1 MNASGILLSIV
12 MVASV
17 AASSWTWIPRTPTTV
32 PVGVIVDGRALPAC
46 SLADFEARVAE
57 QTRANAARPLTVVL
71 GTERFDVPVKKL
83 GLRFNVP
90 AVRRELESLLA
101 SRTGFWER
109 LALRR
114 AARDGRVLLFTPFSY
129 DRSAMEAFFTQLKQ
143 TVDRPSVPARLDL
156 LKKQVVP
163 SVNGRLLD
171 VAASIAAAERA
182 ILAGRDEV
190 RLAVETLVPNQTTE
204 DLAALSLSTVLGWY
218 ETSFVDHGKFAYRAH
233 NLKMG
238 ASKVTGIVLLPN
250 RDFSFNLVV
259 GPRTTKEGYRMA
271 PVISLGELVDDIGG
285 GMCQIAST
293 IFAAAFFAGLDIID
307 FKVHTQVSHYIDLG
321 LDATVVYPGVDLI
334 LRNPYPFPIAIR
346 MDVSRGRVRAEI
358 LGREKPYARIGFER
372 KIVGEV
378 PFTTTMRPDDQMTRG
393 TYKLDQRGQKG
404 YHVRR
409 RRIFFDAQ
417 GVEVKSETWSLYY
430 PPAAMIIREGTK
442 PPADPTAPLP
452 PPPEPYKPAGDPTEF
467 RREIQ

>member
-1 MNASGILLSIV
+1 MNAPGIFLSV
-12 MVASV
+12 FMVTSV
-17 AASSWTWIPRTPTTV
+17 AASSWTWVPRVQRNV
-32 PVGVIVDGRALPAC
+32 PAGVVVDGQLLPAC
-46 SLADFEARVAE
+46 SLNELDAVVTERS
-57 QTRANAARPLTVVL
+57 RANAARPLTVVL
-71 GTERFDVPVKKL
+71 GSERFDVPVKKL
-83 GLRFNVP
+83 GLRFDVR
-90 AVRRELESLLA
+90 AVRRELERLMA

-114 AARDGRVLLFTPFSY
+114 AAADGRVQLFTPFSY
-129 DRSAMEAFFTQLKQ
+129 DRSAMEAFFTGLKL
-143 TVDRPSVPARLDL
+143 TVDRAAVPARLDL
-156 LKKQVVP
+156 LKKEVVP

-182 ILAGRDEV
+182 ILAGRAEV
-190 RLAVETLVPNQTTE
+190 RLAVEVIVPNQTTE
-204 DLAALSLSTVLGWY
+204 DLAALSLTTVLGWY

-238 ASKVTGIVLLPN
+238 ASKITGIVLLPN
-250 RDFSFNLVV
+250 RDFSFNLIV

-321 LDATVVYPGVDLI
+321 LDSTVVYPGVDLI

-346 MDVSRGRVRAEI
+346 MDVSRGRVRAEF
-358 LGREKPYARIGFER
+358 LGREKPYAKIGFER

-378 PFTTTMRPDDQMTRG
+378 PFATVMRPDDQMFMG
-393 TYKLDQRGQKG
+393 TYKLDQRGMKG

-430 PPAAMIIREGTK
+430 PPATMIIREGTK

-452 PPPEPYKPAGDPTEF
+452 PPPDPYTPAGDPQEF

>member
-1 MNASGILLSIV
+1 MNVANVLLSLVMMVSLAASAWTWVPRPVSRVPSGIV
-12 MVASV
+12 
-17 AASSWTWIPRTPTTV
+17 
-32 PVGVIVDGRALPAC
+32 VDGHPFPVCTL
-46 SLADFEARVAE
+46 DEFEARVAA
-57 QTRANAARPLTVVL
+57 RAKQNGARPLTVAL
-71 GTERFDVPVKKL
+71 GDERFEVPVKKL
-83 GLRFNVP
+83 GLRFDVP
-90 AVRRELESLLA
+90 AVRRELEGLMA
-101 SRTGFWER
+101 ARTGLWER
-109 LALRR
+109 AAFRR
-114 AARDGRVLLFTPFSY
+114 DAAAGRVQLFTPFSY
-129 DRSAMEAFFTQLKQ
+129 DRSAMEAFFTQLKG
-143 TVDRPSVPARLDL
+143 TVDRPAVPARLDL
-156 LKKQVVP
+156 LRRQVVP
-163 SVNGRLLD
+163 SADGRLLD

-190 RLAVETLVPNQTTE
+190 KLAVERLAPAQTTE
-204 DLAALSLSTVLGWY
+204 DLSALSLEKVLGWY
-218 ETSFVDHGKFAYRAH
+218 ETSFADHGKFAYRAH

-238 ASKVTGIVLLPN
+238 ASKITGIVLLPN

-293 IFAAAFFAGLDIID
+293 IFAAAFFAGLEIVD

-321 LDATVVYPGVDLI
+321 LDATVVYPNVDLI
-334 LRNPYPFPIAIR
+334 LRNPYPFPVAIR

-378 PFTTTMRPDDQMTRG
+378 PFATTMRPDDQMPRG

-409 RRIFFDAQ
+409 RRIFFDDQ

-430 PPAAMIIREGTK
+430 PPATMIIREGTK
-442 PPADPTAPLP
+442 PPADPEAPLP
-452 PPPEPYKPAGDPTEF
+452 PPPDPYRPAGDPPEF
-467 RREIQ
+467 RREVQ

>member
-1 MNASGILLSIV
+1 MNAANVLLSLFMMI
-12 MVASV
+12 SL
-17 AASSWTWIPRTPTTV
+17 AASAWTWVPRPVSGV
-32 PVGVIVDGRALPAC
+32 PSGVVVDGHPLPAC
-46 SLADFEARVAE
+46 TLDEFEARVAAQAKE
-57 QTRANAARPLTVVL
+57 NGARPLTVVL
-71 GTERFDVPVKKL
+71 GNERFEVPVKKL
-83 GLRFNVP
+83 GLRFDVP
-90 AVRRELESLLA
+90 AVRRELEALLA
-101 SRTGFWER
+101 SRTGLWER
-109 LALRR
+109 VAFRR
-114 AARDGRVLLFTPFSY
+114 NAAAGRVRLFTPFAY
-129 DRSAMEAFFTQLKQ
+129 DRSAMEAFFTQLKGS
-143 TVDRPSVPARLDL
+143 VDRPAVPARLDL
-156 LKKQVVP
+156 LRRQVVP
-163 SVNGRLLD
+163 SADGRLLD

-190 RLAVETLVPNQTTE
+190 KLAVERLAPAQTTE
-204 DLAALSLSTVLGWY
+204 DLAALSLEKVLGWY
-218 ETSFVDHGKFAYRAH
+218 ETSFADHGKFAYRAH

-238 ASKVTGIVLLPN
+238 ASKITGIVLLPN

-293 IFAAAFFAGLDIID
+293 IFAAAFFAGLDIVD

-321 LDATVVYPGVDLI
+321 LDATVVYPNVDLI
-334 LRNPYPFPIAIR
+334 LRNPYPFPVAIR

-358 LGREKPYARIGFER
+358 LGREKPYAKIGFER

-378 PFTTTMRPDDQMTRG
+378 AFATTMRPDDQMPRG

-409 RRIFFDAQ
+409 RRIFFDEQ

-430 PPAAMIIREGTK
+430 PPATMIIREGTK
-442 PPADPTAPLP
+442 PPADPEAPLP
-452 PPPEPYKPAGDPTEF
+452 PPPDPYRPAGDPPEF
-467 RREIQ
+467 RREVQ

>member
-1 MNASGILLSIV
+1 MNAPGIILSV
-12 MVASV
+12 LMVASV
-17 AASSWTWIPRTPTTV
+17 AASSWTWIPRADRTV
-32 PVGVIVDGRALPAC
+32 PAGVIVDGHALPAC
-46 SLADFEARVAE
+46 SLDDFEARVTE

-83 GLRFNVP
+83 GLRFDVP
-90 AVRRELESLLA
+90 SVRREMESLMT
-101 SRTGFWER
+101 SRRGFWGR
-109 LALRR
+109 LVLRR
-114 AARDGRVLLFTPFSY
+114 AAADGHVLLFTPFSY

-143 TVDRPSVPARLDL
+143 TVDHPAQPARLDL
-156 LKKQVVP
+156 LKKEVVP
-163 SVNGRLLD
+163 SVDGRLLD

-182 ILAGRDEV
+182 ILAGREEV
-190 RLAVETLVPNQTTE
+190 RLSVETVVPTQTTE
-204 DLAALSLSTVLGWY
+204 DLAALSLTTVLGWY

-238 ASKVTGIVLLPN
+238 ASKITGIVLLPN

-293 IFAAAFFAGLDIID
+293 IFAAAFFAGLDIVD

-321 LDATVVYPGVDLI
+321 LDATVVYPNVDLI
-334 LRNPYPFPIAIR
+334 LRNPYPFPVAIR

-358 LGREKPYARIGFER
+358 LGREKPFAKVGFER

-378 PFTTTMRPDDQMTRG
+378 PFATAMRPDDQMFKG

-430 PPAAMIIREGTK
+430 PPATMIIREGTK
-442 PPADPTAPLP
+442 PPADPTAPP
-452 PPPEPYKPAGDPTEF
+452 PPPPDPYHPAGDPQEF

>member
-1 MNASGILLSIV
+1 MNVPGIVLSLF

-17 AASSWTWIPRTPTTV
+17 AASSWIWIPRGSQTV
-32 PVGVIVDGRALPAC
+32 PAGVIVDGHMLPTC
-46 SLADFEARVAE
+46 SPGELEARVLARSRE
-57 QTRANAARPLTVVL
+57 NAARPLTVVL
-71 GTERFDVPVKKL
+71 GSERFEVPVKKL
-83 GLRFNVP
+83 GLRFDVP
-90 AVRRELESLLA
+90 SVRREVEALLG

-114 AARDGRVLLFTPFSY
+114 AAAHGRVQLFTPFSY
-129 DRSAMEAFFTQLKQ
+129 DRSAMEAFFTGLKQ
-143 TVDRPSVPARLDL
+143 TVDRPAVPARLDL
-156 LKKQVVP
+156 LKKEVVP

-190 RLAVETLVPNQTTE
+190 RLSVETLVPNQTTE
-204 DLAALSLSTVLGWY
+204 DLSALSLSTVLGWY
-218 ETSFVDHGKFAYRAH
+218 ETSFTDHGKFAYRAH

-238 ASKVTGIVLLPN
+238 ASRITGIVLLPN
-250 RDFSFNLVV
+250 RDFSFNIAV

-293 IFAAAFFAGLDIID
+293 IFAAAFFAGLDIVD

-334 LRNPYPFPIAIR
+334 LRNPYPFPVAIR

-358 LGREKPYARIGFER
+358 LGREKPYAKIGFER

-378 PFTTTMRPDDQMTRG
+378 AFPTAQRPDDQMFKG

-430 PPAAMIIREGTK
+430 PPATMIIREGTK
-442 PPADPTAPLP
+442 PPADPDAP
-452 PPPEPYKPAGDPTEF
+452 PPPPPDPYRPAGDPPEF

>member
-1 MNASGILLSIV
+1 MNAPGILLSLIMTV
-12 MVASV
+12 SV
-17 AASSWTWIPRTPTTV
+17 AASAWTWIPRPMTRV
-32 PVGVIVDGRALPAC
+32 PAGVVVDGHSLPSC
-46 SLADFEARVAE
+46 TLGELESRVGDQARE
-57 QTRANAARPLTVVL
+57 NAARPLTVVL
-71 GTERFDVPVKKL
+71 GDERFEVPVKKL
-83 GLRFNVP
+83 GLRFDVP
-90 AVRRELESLLA
+90 AVRRELAALIA
-101 SRTGFWER
+101 ARTGLWER

-114 AARDGRVLLFTPFSY
+114 AAAAGQVLLFTPFSY

-143 TVDRPSVPARLDL
+143 TVDKPATPARLDL
-156 LKKQVVP
+156 LRRQVVP
-163 SVNGRLLD
+163 STDGRLLD

-190 RLAVETLVPNQTTE
+190 RLSVETVKPSQTTE
-204 DLAALSLSTVLGWY
+204 DLADLSLSKVLGWY

-238 ASKVTGIVLLPN
+238 ASKITGIVLLPN

-293 IFAAAFFAGLDIID
+293 IFAAAFFAGLDIVD

-321 LDATVVYPGVDLI
+321 LDATVVYPNVDLI
-334 LRNPYPFPIAIR
+334 LRNPYPFPVAIR

-358 LGREKPYARIGFER
+358 LGREKPYAKVGFER

-378 PFTTTMRPDDQMTRG
+378 PFATAMRPDDQLVRG
-393 TYKLDQRGQKG
+393 TFKLDQRGQKG

-409 RRIFFDAQ
+409 RRIFFDEQ

-430 PPAAMIIREGTK
+430 PPATMIIREGTK
-442 PPADPTAPLP
+442 PPADPNAPLP
-452 PPPEPYKPAGDPTEF
+452 PPPEPYRPAGDPPEF
-467 RREIQ
+467 RREVQ

>member
-1 MNASGILLSIV
+1 MNLPGILLYLI
-12 MVASV
+12 MFASV
-17 AASSWTWIPRTPTTV
+17 AASAWTWVPRTPRTV
-32 PVGVIVDGRALPAC
+32 PAGVIVDGRPIPAS
-46 SLADFEARVAE
+46 SLGELETLVSE
-57 QTRANAARPLTVVL
+57 QTRIKAARPLTVVL

-83 GLRFNVP
+83 GLRFDVQ
-90 AVRRELESLLA
+90 AVHHELVQLLA
-101 SRTGFWER
+101 SHTGFWQR

-114 AARDGRVLLFTPFSY
+114 AAAEGRVLLFTPFSY
-129 DRSAMEAFFTQLKQ
+129 DRAAMEAFFTELKQ
-143 TVDRPSVPARLDL
+143 TVDRPAVPARLDL
-156 LKKQVVP
+156 LKKVVVP

-182 ILAGRDEV
+182 ILAGQDEV
-190 RLAVETLVPNQTTE
+190 NLAVEALVPSQTSE
-204 DLAALSLSTVLGWY
+204 DLAALSLTTVLGWY

-238 ASKVTGIVLLPN
+238 ASKITGIVLLPN

-321 LDATVVYPGVDLI
+321 LDSTVVYPGVDLI
-334 LRNPYPFPIAIR
+334 LRNPYPFPVAIR

-358 LGREKPYARIGFER
+358 LGREKPYAKIGFER

-378 PFTTTMRPDDQMTRG
+378 PFATAMRPDDQMLKG
-393 TYKLDQRGQKG
+393 TYKLDQRGMKG

-430 PPAAMIIREGTK
+430 PPATMIIREGTK
-442 PPADPTAPLP
+442 PPADPAAP
-452 PPPEPYKPAGDPTEF
+452 PPPPPSPYTPAGDPVEF